1 MMSYDAGL
9 ATAILTAS
17 LKAAPALLVNGIR
30 RPVETLSAVGSA
42 VASVYRTV
50 RPISQ
55 PGSPIMRDRGKI
67 RRLAALNV
75 STKALHRAGAVAGG
89 SLNDAFIA
97 AITGGLRRYHEKHG
111 KSVGDLSVSMPI
123 SLRTDDDPVGGNRV
137 TLMRF
142 DVPAAITDPAQRIR
156 DIHDRT
162 NKVRSEKSLSYTQP
176 IAGMLNSDA
185 PLVHRVGTAARRLR
199 GQ

>member
-1 MMSYDAGL
+1 MD
-9 ATAILTAS
+9 
-17 LKAAPALLVNGIR
+17 
-30 RPVETLSAVGSA
+30 
-42 VASVYRTV
+42 
-50 RPISQ
+50 
-55 PGSPIMRDRGKI
+55 
-67 RRLAALNV
+67 
-75 STKALHRAGAVAGG
+75 ALHKAGAVAGG

-97 AITGGLRRYHEKHG
+97 AVTEGLRRYHEKQG

-162 NKVRSEKSLSYTQP
+162 NKVRS
-176 IAGMLNSDA
+176 
-185 PLVHRVGTAARRLR
+185 
-199 GQ
+199 